1 VQSVGAELLA
11 PGQETGAVR
20 VAVAGLGAPWPDPFV
35 AQRALLGRRG
45 VRRVVLAQFQ
55 HVRLVRPPQPA
66 GVHHATSPVRHI
78 AASPTASSVR
88 RRAALAVAQRGR
100 HVVVRPSRVVQHTHV
115 AGARARRLAPHAAG
129 QRHVQAQE
137 RARQVEAAVVGL
149 GREEVVA
156 ETGARRRLEAKLA
169 GIRRRTEGRTAG
181 FRRDQLPLETLQSGI
196 PDAGRASAGIL

>member
-1 VQSVGAELLA
+1 MQSVGAELLA

-35 AQRALLGRRG
+35 AERALLGRRG
-45 VRRVVLAQFQ
+45 VRRVMLAQFQ

-66 GVHHATSPVRHI
+66 GVHHATPPVRHI
-78 AASPTASSVR
+78 TASPTASAVR
-88 RRAALAVAQRGR
+88 QRVALAVAQRGR
-100 HVVVRPSRVVQHTHV
+100 HVVVRPSRVVQHTYV
-115 AGARARRLAPHAAG
+115 AGARARRLAPHATG

-137 RARQVEAAVVGL
+137 RARQVEAVVGL
-149 GREEVVA
+149 GHEEVVTK
-156 ETGARRRLEAKLA
+156 TGARRRLEAKLA

-196 PDAGRASAGIL
+196 PDTGRASAGML